1 MQNMS
6 LIDLL
11 ERVRQSEDDWQSERL
26 GVTFWRKRLWDT
38 FWQSVASV
46 VMDYLWK
53 QYHLSDDDLSDIAY
67 ESIQN
72 LLKKLENP
80 KLRFNSENQL
90 LYYIRRTATNCAID
104 FFRKRKRKED
114 IFIKREEEEDIFIK
128 LRSKIADRSRA
139 EDTILDAI
147 EDEEFWQWVSQL
159 DPIDQII
166 AEGISR
172 EDKVTKIQ
180 ERINKEL
187 KLDLSYYQV
196 YRLYNQVKDKLEQYF
211 EQRGRRPTPARP
223 KSPTVPTPELVE
235 VPPDEAIAWCIVVR
249 CMPWLSGI
257 ADHLL
262 ALLQHK
268 NKRVITTA
276 LGTLRVPAVV
286 EQLSEAQ
293 RQQLAQQCLQLL
305 HHPDSGVIASSLVT
319 LRVPAVVEQLSE
331 AQRQQLA
338 QQCLQLLHHPDS
350 GVIASSLVTL
360 EVPAVVEQLSEA
372 QRQQLAQQCLQLL
385 HHPDSGVIAS
395 SLVTLEVPAV
405 VEQLSEAQ
413 RQQLAQQCLQLLHHP
428 DSGVIASSL
437 VTLEVPAVVEQLS
450 EAQRQQLAQQCL
462 QLLHHPDSGVIA
474 SSLVTLRVPAVVE
487 QLSEAQRQQL
497 AQQCLQ
503 LLHHPDSGVIA
514 SSLVTLEVPAVV
526 EQLSESQRQQ
536 IVSQC
541 HLLLDNWDERVRASV
556 IGTLSCF
563 MRNQHDRLMRLVQSM
578 RFDPSPKV
586 QRSVCW
592 ALEQMGLATD
602 GAG

>member
-1 MQNMS
+1 MS

-53 QYHLSDDDLSDIAY
+53 RYHLSDDDLSDIAY

-104 FFRKRKRKED
+104 FFRKRKRKEDIFIKREED

-331 AQRQQLA
+331 
-338 QQCLQLLHHPDS
+338 
-350 GVIASSLVTL
+350 
-360 EVPAVVEQLSEA
+360 
-372 QRQQLAQQCLQLL
+372 
-385 HHPDSGVIAS
+385 
-395 SLVTLEVPAV
+395 
-405 VEQLSEAQ
+405 
-413 RQQLAQQCLQLLHHP
+413 
-428 DSGVIASSL
+428 
-437 VTLEVPAVVEQLS
+437 
-450 EAQRQQLAQQCL
+450 
-462 QLLHHPDSGVIA
+462 
-474 SSLVTLRVPAVVE
+474 
-487 QLSEAQRQQL
+487 
-497 AQQCLQ
+497 
-503 LLHHPDSGVIA
+503 
-514 SSLVTLEVPAVV
+514 
-526 EQLSESQRQQ
+526 SQRQQ